1 MKNTQIKKLVLG
13 TAQFGNTR
21 YGAGSKKKI
30 SKKDISNT
38 KFSLEIRN

>member
-21 YGAGSKKKI
+21 YGAGSKEKI
-30 SKKDISNT
+30 SKKRYF
-38 KFSLEIRN
+38 KY